1 MSTEPLTILWV
12 DAKTDHTTHLAT
24 VLEAE
29 TKAGV
34 FVEPKPIQALARAQ
48 KQEIDLCL
56 INIQYTQQSMP
67 DFISRL
73 KEIDPSVVIAV
84 AVPENQRQE
93 LIQALTAGAHF
104 HICLPY
110 EHEEV
115 VLVSTRGL
123 KHRELVHLAG
133 RSRPSLRQ
141 SDGFHGIIGIS
152 ASMRR
157 LFDFIERIAVHDQ
170 EAVLIQGERGTGKE
184 LVAKTIH
191 DLSPRAGQRFLAVN
205 CGTALNEH
213 LEDDL
218 FGSAQGT
225 KSGTDRHQTG
235 RIALPDQG
243 TLFLD
248 EIESLQ
254 YPLQSKLQQLLEAK
268 EIDPLQASTP
278 APVNV
283 RVIAATDTDLEKAV
297 QEGRFRQDLYH
308 RLSMAPLNIPPL
320 RDRPEDIP
328 ALVQT
333 FIMMYN
339 RGVKFG
345 VQGFSTQA
353 MHALQ
358 SYSWPGNVRELE
370 NLVQRMC
377 ILHCNQT
384 VHVEDLPPKYRGSR
398 RSDRPVTSASSIHDP
413 ANLDFYARMS
423 QLEDQLILNA
433 LQQAKGNK
441 KQAAQILNMKRTTLL
456 EKIKKKKLGPAL
468 QDMMKK
474 NASSASDSSHV
485 ISNRG
490 NSAPVSS

>member
-1 MSTEPLTILWV
+1 MPKRTDIASIL
-12 DAKTDHTTHLAT
+12 LI
-24 VLEAE
+24 
-29 TKAGV
+29 GSG
-34 FVEPKPIQALARAQ
+34 PIVIGQACEFDYSGSQAARALMEEDYRVILVNSNPATIMTDPMMAD
-48 KQEIDLCL
+48 EIYLREL
-56 INIQYTQQSMP
+56 TPSSIAQIAREEQP
-67 DFISRL
+67 DAVLPTMGGQTGLNVAQDL
-73 KEIDPSVVIAV
+73 KESGFWEEEGIEVIGVDIDTVQIT
-84 AVPENQRQE
+84 EDRQQFRD
-93 LIQALTAGAHF
+93 LMDDI
-104 HICLPY
+104 
-110 EHEEV
+110 
-115 VLVSTRGL
+115 GL
-123 KHRELVHLAG
+123 DQS
-133 RSRPSLRQ
+133 RSR
-141 SDGFHGIIGIS
+141 
-152 ASMRR
+152 
-157 LFDFIERIAVHDQ
+157 
-170 EAVLIQGERGTGKE
+170 T
-184 LVAKTIH
+184 AK
-191 DLSPRAGQRFLAVN
+191 S
-205 CGTALNEH
+205 
-213 LEDDL
+213 
-218 FGSAQGT
+218 
-225 KSGTDRHQTG
+225 
-235 RIALPDQG
+235 
-243 TLFLD
+243 
-248 EIESLQ
+248 
-254 YPLQSKLQQLLEAK
+254 LLEAK

>member
-12 DAKTDHTTHLAT
+12 DAKTEYTTHLAT

-56 INIQYTQQSMP
+56 INIQYTEQSMP
-67 DFISRL
+67 DFIPRL

-110 EHEEV
+110 DHEEV

-170 EAVLIQGERGTGKE
+170 EAVLIQGEPGTGKE

-191 DLSPRAGQRFLAVN
+191 DLSPRAGQRFLAIN
-205 CGTALNEH
+205 CGTALDEQ
-213 LEDDL
+213 LEGEL
-218 FGSAQGT
+218 FGPVKGT
-225 KSGTDRHQTG
+225 SSGTDHHRTG
-235 RIALPDQG
+235 RIAIPDQG

-254 YPLQSKLQQLLEAK
+254 HPLQSKILQLLQAK
-268 EIDPLQASTP
+268 EVEPLEDSAK
-278 APVNV
+278 V
-283 RVIAATDTDLEKAV
+283 RVIAATDINLEKAV

-333 FIMMYN
+333 FVMMYN

-345 VQGFSTQA
+345 VQRFSTQA
-353 MHALQ
+353 MHSLQ

-384 VHVEDLPPKYRGSR
+384 VHVQDLPPKYRGAR

-413 ANLDFYARMS
+413 ANLDFYTRMS

-468 QDMMKK
+468 EAMMKK
-474 NASSASDSSHV
+474 NAPSAHDCPQVSSSR
-485 ISNRG
+485 N
-490 NSAPVSS
+490 NSTPVSS